1 MSVMQRPNRRT
12 EFEERIVEGEMVVM
26 DKESEQIHQLNQ
38 TASFIWQLCD
48 GNHDRQQIA
57 EELAASFEIDSV
69 TAEADVTDTL
79 NKLKEIG
86 LLVSS

>member
-1 MSVMQRPNRRT
+1 MQNPTRRA

-48 GNHDRQQIA
+48 GEHDRQQIA
-57 EELAASFEIDSV
+57 AELA
-69 TAEADVTDTL
+69 TAFQVDTGTAQQDVADTL
-79 NKLKEIG
+79 EKLEEIG
-86 LLVSS
+86 LLLS

>member
-12 EFEERIVEGEMVVM
+12 EFEERVVEGEMVVM

-48 GNHDRQQIA
+48 GDHDRKQIA
-57 EELAASFEIDSV
+57 EELAAAFEIDSV
-69 TAEADVTDTL
+69 TAEADVADTL
-79 NKLKEIG
+79 NKLEEIG

>member
-1 MSVMQRPNRRT
+1 MSVMQRPERRT
-12 EFEERIVEGEMVVM
+12 EFEERLVEGEMVVM

-48 GNHDRQQIA
+48 GDHDRQQIA
-57 EELAASFEIDSV
+57 EELAAAFEIDSV
-69 TAEADVTDTL
+69 TAEADVADTL
-79 NKLKEIG
+79 NKLEEIG

>member
-1 MSVMQRPNRRT
+1 MQNPTRRA

-48 GNHDRQQIA
+48 GEHDRQQIA
-57 EELAASFEIDSV
+57 EELA
-69 TAEADVTDTL
+69 TAFQVDTETAQQDVADTL
-79 NKLKEIG
+79 EKLEEIG
-86 LLVSS
+86 LLLS

>member
-1 MSVMQRPNRRT
+1 MMQRPNRRT
-12 EFEERIVEGEMVVM
+12 EFEERVVEGEMVVM

-48 GNHDRQQIA
+48 GDHDRQQIA
-57 EELAASFEIDSV
+57 EKLAAAFEVDAE
-69 TAEADVTDTL
+69 TAEADVTETL
-79 NKLKEIG
+79 NKLEEIG

>member
-1 MSVMQRPNRRT
+1 MMQRPNRRT
-12 EFEERIVEGEMVVM
+12 EFEERVVEDEMVVM

-48 GNHDRQQIA
+48 GEHDRKQIA
-57 EELAASFEIDSV
+57 EELATAFDVDAE
-69 TAEADVTDTL
+69 TAEADVAETL
-79 NKLKEIG
+79 NKLEEIG